1 MMKRWM
7 SMGMALCLT
16 AASLAGCS
24 GTKDAAESTQAE
36 AETSA
41 EEAAAE
47 EETAKESDLD
57 KLTFTYVTSPLN
69 VPTIIEKNQGI
80 FEKTFGDMGIEV
92 DYAELTSGADQ
103 TQALASGDVQVL
115 YAVGGTSVILSAA
128 NGADIKVL
136 NMYSRSPKAF
146 CMYSKDESLTTPE
159 SLRGKTIAGPTG
171 TNLHELL
178 VSYLATAGMTIDDV
192 NYVNMSIPDA
202 KAGLDGGS
210 VDVALVAGATA
221 YNAGKQGYHLVADGE
236 GLIKAIIAVAV
247 TQKFY
252 DEHPEII
259 EKLEEAQTEI
269 ADFMEE
275 KPDETMAGTFTRSE
289 ALSRTSSAPTVFPPG
304 NSRCWHTN
312 SRPSTTPGKKKAPNL
327 SSCVLPIKK
336 AYAAN
341 SSRMASPHRTELP
354 AAVNCSII
362 WKYTQMSQLSIHTRS
377 SKTAGTISGISK
389 PTPTGTML
397 PDFSSPGRSSMPLA
411 APPRRSRTSLS
422 PMSHAIRAI
431 WQTCSTCQNPC
442 ATIPKQM
449 YPVTETM

>member
-7 SMGMALCLT
+7 AMGMALCLT

-41 EEAAAE
+41 EETAAE

-80 FEKTFGDMGIEV
+80 FEKTFGDMGIAV

-146 CMYSKDESLTTPE
+146 CMHSKDESLTTPE

-210 VDVALVAGATA
+210 VDVALIAGATA
-221 YNAGKQGYHLVADGE
+221 YNAGQQGYHLVADGE

-275 KPDETMAGTFTRSE
+275 KPDETMQIVADELDLDTDAVRSMYD
-289 ALSRTSSAPTVFPPG
+289 LYDF
-304 NSRCWHTN
+304 
-312 SRPSTTPGKKKAPNL
+312 STEITDDDKEGF
-327 SSCVLPIKK
+327 
-336 AYAAN
+336 
-341 SSRMASPHRTELP
+341 
-354 AAVNCSII
+354 
-362 WKYTQMSQLSIHTRS
+362 Q
-377 SKTAGTISGISK
+377 KTADFMYESGMIDEAFDVNQ
-389 PTPTGTML
+389 L
-397 PDFSSPGRSSMPLA
+397 F
-411 APPRRSRTSLS
+411 
-422 PMSHAIRAI
+422 I
-431 WQTCSTCQNPC
+431 
-442 ATIPKQM
+442 
-449 YPVTETM
+449 EE